1 MSELTVG
8 WAEADITPDG
18 PVTLSGQ
25 YYHRTSTGIHSRL
38 KAVVL
43 AMTSGNGDSA
53 VMVSMDV
60 AAVPARFQQQ
70 VRERVQELEPEI
82 NPQKLFLNAT
92 HTHSAPAL
100 SAIRIW
106 WLTPD
111 PDCLDPDE
119 YGEMACEKIAQ
130 AVTEAWQKRCPG
142 GVCRA
147 QAVATVGH
155 CRRSVYADG
164 HAEMY
169 GPTSRPD
176 FTGMEGNEDST
187 IELLVTVDADQS
199 PTGVILNVS
208 CPSQVMEATYEI
220 SSDYMGRVRELLK
233 ETFGPEFTTLCQI
246 GAAGCQS
253 PRDLVRMKDHTF
265 WSAAGVEIL
274 AQRIAGAVREP
285 ITSACA
291 HADPSPAFG
300 HSVRTLGLPMR
311 LATDE
316 EYEQAVNELAEL
328 EKKLPREKAFAQFC
342 EQVHVNEKKSGRPGP
357 YDSKLH
363 HFVLMQNAE
372 AVIKRYE
379 DQKKKTTFDIEHHV
393 LRIGDT
399 AFVSC
404 PFELFLDYGHRIKA
418 ISPAAQVSIIQLAC
432 DHVGYLPTRRAEEF
446 RGYGALIINGDVGS
460 EGGAELVRHSID
472 RIRDLFEQ

>member
-1 MSELTVG
+1 MNEIRVG

-18 PVTLSGQ
+18 LVTLSGQ
-25 YYHRTSTGIHSRL
+25 YYHRASNGIHSRL

-43 AMTSGNGDSA
+43 AMTSGSGESA

-60 AAVPARFQQQ
+60 VAVPAYFQQR
-70 VRERVQELEPEI
+70 VRKRVQELEPEI
-82 NPQKLFLNAT
+82 DVQKIFLNAT

-119 YGEMACEKIAQ
+119 YGDMACEKIAQ

-147 QAVATVGH
+147 QAVAAVGH
-155 CRRSVYADG
+155 CRRSVYADA

-169 GPTSRPD
+169 GSTSRSD

-199 PTGVILNVS
+199 PSGVILNVS
-208 CPSQVMEATYEI
+208 CPSQVMEATYAV
-220 SSDYMGRVRELLK
+220 SSDYMGRVRDLLK
-233 ETFGPEFTTLCQI
+233 ESFGPEFSTLCQI

-253 PRDLVRMKDHTF
+253 PRDLVRMKDDTF
-265 WSAAGVEIL
+265 WSARGVEIL
-274 AQRIAGAVREP
+274 AQRIANAVREP
-285 ITSACA
+285 IQSACTQ
-291 HADPSPAFG
+291 ADPSPAFG
-300 HSVRTLGLPMR
+300 HSVQTLSLPVR
-311 LATDE
+311 LATEE
-316 EYEQAVNELAEL
+316 EYNQATRELDEL
-328 EKKLPREKAFAQFC
+328 EKKLPREKALAQFC
-342 EQVHVNEKKSGRPGP
+342 EQVHTNEKEPGRPGP

-363 HFVLMQNAE
+363 DFVLMQNAE

-379 DQKKKTTFDIEHHV
+379 DQKASTTFDIEHHV
-393 LRIGDT
+393 LRIGEV
-399 AFVSC
+399 ALVSC

-418 ISPAAQVSIIQLAC
+418 ISPAAQVFIVQLAC
-432 DHVGYLPTRRAEEF
+432 DHAGYLPTQRAEELG
-446 RGYGALIINGDVGS
+446 GYGALIINGDVGS
-460 EGGAELVRHSID
+460 EGGAELVRQSID
-472 RIRDLFEQ
+472 CIRNFF